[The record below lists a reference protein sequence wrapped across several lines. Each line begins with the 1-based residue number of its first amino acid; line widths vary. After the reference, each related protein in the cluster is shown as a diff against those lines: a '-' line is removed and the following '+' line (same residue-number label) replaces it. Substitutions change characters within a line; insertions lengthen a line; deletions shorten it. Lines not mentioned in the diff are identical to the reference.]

1 LGNYGF
7 GSATNMQQQ
16 IDNALKPDTQSVVT
30 KVSRIN
36 GGNNQ
41 ADYVYIGL
49 DSPLNSTRVLSYRY
63 YGTT

>member
-1 LGNYGF
+1 
-7 GSATNMQQQ
+7 MQQQ